1 MELYKF
7 ISNNEVKKYRGG
19 FVVKDNRIYTNPTES
34 TLMSVGYK
42 KLVKG
47 EMPEYDESSQYITSV
62 YTEGEENIT
71 ESFEVN
77 NYEYFDGDA
86 APQQQL

>member
-7 ISNNEVKKYRGG
+7 ISNNEVKKYNGG

-47 EMPEYDESSQYITSV
+47 EIPEYDENSQYIITV
-62 YTEGEENIT
+62 YTDNTDKIS
-71 ESFEVN
+71 ESYEVKE
-77 NYEYFDGDA
+77 YEPYES
-86 APQQQL
+86 LS

>member
-47 EMPEYDESSQYITSV
+47 EMPEYDENSQYIITV
-62 YTEGEENIT
+62 YTDNTDNIS
-71 ESFEVN
+71 ESYEVKE
-77 NYEYFDGDA
+77 YEPYES
-86 APQQQL
+86 LS

>member
-42 KLVKG
+42 KLVKD
-47 EMPEYDESSQYITSV
+47 EMPEYDESSQYIITV
-62 YTEGEENIT
+62 YTDNTDSIS
-71 ESFEVN
+71 ESYEVKE
-77 NYEYFDGDA
+77 YEPYES
-86 APQQQL
+86 LS

>member
-7 ISNNEVKKYRGG
+7 MSNNEVRKYRGG

-47 EMPEYDESSQYITSV
+47 EMPEYDESSQYIITV
-62 YTEGEENIT
+62 YTDNTDSIS
-71 ESFEVN
+71 ESYEVKE
-77 NYEYFDGDA
+77 YEPYES
-86 APQQQL
+86 LS

>member
-7 ISNNEVKKYRGG
+7 ISNNEVRKYRGG

-47 EMPEYDESSQYITSV
+47 EMPEYDESSQYIITV
-62 YTEGEENIT
+62 YTDNTDSIS
-71 ESFEVN
+71 ESYEVKE
-77 NYEYFDGDA
+77 YEPYES
-86 APQQQL
+86 LS

>member
-34 TLMSVGYK
+34 TLASVGYK

-47 EMPEYDESSQYITSV
+47 EMPEYDESSQYIITV
-62 YTEGEENIT
+62 YTDNTDNIS
-71 ESFEVN
+71 ESYEVKE
-77 NYEYFDGDA
+77 YEPYES
-86 APQQQL
+86 LS

>member
-7 ISNNEVKKYRGG
+7 ISNNEVRKYNGG

-47 EMPEYDESSQYITSV
+47 EMPEYDENSQYIITV
-62 YTEGEENIT
+62 YIDNTDSIS
-71 ESFEVN
+71 ESYEVK
-77 NYEYFDGDA
+77 EYKQNFSEDIIN
-86 APQQQL
+86 

>member
-7 ISNNEVKKYRGG
+7 ISNNEVRKYNGG

-47 EMPEYDESSQYITSV
+47 EMPEYDESSQYIITV
-62 YTEGEENIT
+62 YTDNTDSIS
-71 ESFEVN
+71 ESYEVKE
-77 NYEYFDGDA
+77 YEPYES
-86 APQQQL
+86 LS

>member
-7 ISNNEVKKYRGG
+7 ISNNEVKKYMGG

-47 EMPEYDESSQYITSV
+47 EMPEYDGNRQYITSV
-62 YTEGEENIT
+62 YTDGTENIT
-71 ESFEVN
+71 ENFEVHD
-77 NYEYFDGDA
+77 YEVISNESDGD
-86 APQQQL
+86 LS

>member
-7 ISNNEVKKYRGG
+7 ISKNEVKKYRGG

-42 KLVKG
+42 KLIKD
-47 EMPEYDESSQYITSV
+47 EMPEYDESSQYVISL
-62 YTEGEENIT
+62 YTDNTDSIS
-71 ESFEVN
+71 ESYEVKD
-77 NYEYFDGDA
+77 YEFDES
-86 APQQQL
+86 LS

>member
-7 ISNNEVKKYRGG
+7 ISNNEVKKYNGG

-47 EMPEYDESSQYITSV
+47 EMPEYDESSQYIITV
-62 YTEGEENIT
+62 YTDNTDSIS
-71 ESFEVN
+71 ESYEVKE
-77 NYEYFDGDA
+77 YEPYES
-86 APQQQL
+86 LS

>member
-7 ISNNEVKKYRGG
+7 INENNVKKYGGG

-47 EMPEYDESSQYITSV
+47 EMPEYDESSQYIITV
-62 YTEGEENIT
+62 YTDNTDSIS
-71 ESFEVN
+71 ESYEVKE
-77 NYEYFDGDA
+77 YEPYES
-86 APQQQL
+86 LS

>member
-47 EMPEYDESSQYITSV
+47 EMPEYDESSQFIITV
-62 YTEGEENIT
+62 YTDNTDSIS
-71 ESFEVN
+71 ESYEVKE
-77 NYEYFDGDA
+77 YEPYES
-86 APQQQL
+86 LS

>member
-47 EMPEYDESSQYITSV
+47 EMPEYDESSQYIITV
-62 YTEGEENIT
+62 YTDNTDSIS
-71 ESFEVN
+71 ESYEVKE
-77 NYEYFDGDA
+77 YEPYES
-86 APQQQL
+86 LS